1 MTNEERIIESSKK
14 WQKTEDEH
22 LKEWE
27 QAMIAAVGEDKY
39 RELQEKEYRAELTA
53 EIIRGAIYL
62 IAIAILCAT
71 FLYLR

>member
-27 QAMIAAVGEDKY
+27 DMVILAIGEKTY
-39 RELQEKEYRAELTA
+39 LELQEKEYRNDL
-53 EIIRGAIYL
+53 IKVIVIDSIRL